1 MCELESKVENVRTLK
16 LEDEAEKFSLRLV
29 SKSSSPSSDVHLT
42 TVDILR
48 FGCEEAIIDHEV
60 VHLRNLLCQRV
71 MLPQEGQQLLA
82 RTIDSQ
88 LLGQEILV
96 LQHVLEE
103 NFPEPTSL
111 TRLVD
116 VEVQD
121 ARCVDMLGVAVFV
134 EHVERL
140 APNFEKT
147 DNESAGKNCK
157 TQSQS
162 RRF

>member
-1 MCELESKVENVRTLK
+1 MSN
-16 LEDEAEKFSLRLV
+16 
-29 SKSSSPSSDVHLT
+29 SSSPSSDVHLT
-42 TVDILR
+42 GSVDILR
-48 FGCEEAIIDHEV
+48 LGCEEAIIDHEV
-60 VHLRNLLCQRV
+60 VHLRNLLGQRV
-71 MLPQEGQQLLA
+71 MLSQEGQQLLA
-82 RTIDSQ
+82 RSIDRQ

-103 NFPEPTSL
+103 NFSEATSL
-111 TRLVD
+111 TRLVN

-121 ARCVDMLGVAVFV
+121 ARRVDMLRVAVFV

-147 DNESAGKNCK
+147 DNESAGKSRK
-157 TQSQS
+157 TQNQS